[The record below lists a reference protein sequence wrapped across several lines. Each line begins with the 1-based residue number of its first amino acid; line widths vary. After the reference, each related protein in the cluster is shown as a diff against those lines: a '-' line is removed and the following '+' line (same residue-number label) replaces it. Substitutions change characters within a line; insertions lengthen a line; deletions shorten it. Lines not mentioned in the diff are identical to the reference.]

1 MTPSELLEEVKG
13 RFVVLYHD
21 APEALDRLLR
31 QAMAKFQDKAGVLL
45 EVWSETPVIPLPAHF
60 KSVATCC
67 DAKRR
72 EAAFRVEAAEDGQP
86 EIHVISRDKHEPPY
100 CMVYFADL
108 RSWPLDEAL
117 PQDCVPLLADY
128 LEALIALPNTQRE
141 RHAYLL
147 AGMSQSA
154 SELPSAQDLR
164 MRIGEIEQAMEEN
177 KALIPPAS
185 HF

>member
-1 MTPSELLEEVKG
+1 
-13 RFVVLYHD
+13 
-21 APEALDRLLR
+21 
-31 QAMAKFQDKAGVLL
+31 
-45 EVWSETPVIPLPAHF
+45 
-60 KSVATCC
+60 
-67 DAKRR
+67 
-72 EAAFRVEAAEDGQP
+72 
-86 EIHVISRDKHEPPY
+86 
-100 CMVYFADL
+100 MVYFADL

-164 MRIGEIEQAMEEN
+164 MRISEIEQAMEDN

>member
-72 EAAFRVEAAEDGQP
+72 YAPFRVEAAEDGQP
-86 EIHVISRDKHEPPY
+86 EIHVIS
-100 CMVYFADL
+100 
-108 RSWPLDEAL
+108 
-117 PQDCVPLLADY
+117 
-128 LEALIALPNTQRE
+128 
-141 RHAYLL
+141 
-147 AGMSQSA
+147 
-154 SELPSAQDLR
+154 
-164 MRIGEIEQAMEEN
+164 
-177 KALIPPAS
+177 
-185 HF
+185 